1 MTLTP
6 VQERFRKLLRGS
18 LLGACPRRLG
28 YMAQE
33 EPVEVTDPPLIKA
46 SENPR
51 FDDGHWHEFDIK
63 RRQAE
68 AGVIFECGLRKIME
82 IRIRLAD
89 DWAVN
94 GHLDGVIRVP
104 QGLGLRWL
112 RTGRHI
118 SEDKSMAQGMYWKF
132 VKAGYQETFPS
143 YYDQIQGY
151 LHSEFVKFTNVLSE
165 TTPVKELYKN
175 IAYAEVDLDDSDLIP
190 ETAQISGKNKENGSI
205 WGELVPADE
214 GYFTGLCRRWTDAD
228 LALSVNAIPD
238 RHHEDPNNYEC
249 RECPWMKECWEEVA
263 VAPSVLEV
271 TEDTREAVRLY
282 KIGKALERTAK
293 NMLDYAEPY
302 LSPQMDGK
310 FEVEDMKINRYQTK
324 RTSYNDTELRKL
336 LTTEQYESVT
346 AVKSYPTTRRTAPSI
361 TLEELRG
368 YINTEGFKE
377 LEGGKDGSDT
387 E

>member
-1 MTLTP
+1 
-6 VQERFRKLLRGS
+6 
-18 LLGACPRRLG
+18 
-28 YMAQE
+28 
-33 EPVEVTDPPLIKA
+33 
-46 SENPR
+46 
-51 FDDGHWHEFDIK
+51 
-63 RRQAE
+63 
-68 AGVIFECGLRKIME
+68 
-82 IRIRLAD
+82 
-89 DWAVN
+89 
-94 GHLDGVIRVP
+94 
-104 QGLGLRWL
+104 
-112 RTGRHI
+112 
-118 SEDKSMAQGMYWKF
+118 
-132 VKAGYQETFPS
+132 
-143 YYDQIQGY
+143 
-151 LHSEFVKFTNVLSE
+151 
-165 TTPVKELYKN
+165 
-175 IAYAEVDLDDSDLIP
+175 
-190 ETAQISGKNKENGSI
+190 
-205 WGELVPADE
+205 
-214 GYFTGLCRRWTDAD
+214 
-228 LALSVNAIPD
+228 
-238 RHHEDPNNYEC
+238 
-249 RECPWMKECWEEVA
+249 MKECWEEVA